1 MPPPVVPFHR
11 QEGPTRCGAACL
23 LMVIEALNQPSRT
36 QDSLFDD
43 AHNHGTED
51 PTALW
56 SSPPDGMEWALE
68 QRAAVSKSLLELVE
82 FTLEMSL
89 TRRLVWS
96 LFQHSVPPIA
106 LVYGRDHWVVVAD
119 YDLNG
124 TPSGPS
130 DAGYEIKAVHIH
142 NPWLTEGEDDPPP
155 DAPPEIVSLDDW
167 LTTYLEPVE
176 KGHWKGK
183 RVAVGVFTE

>member
-1 MPPPVVPFHR
+1 MAPPVVPFRR
-11 QEGPTRCGAACL
+11 QEGADHCGAACL
-23 LMVIEALNQPSRT
+23 QMVIESLNQPSRT
-36 QDSLFDD
+36 QQSLFED
-43 AHNHGTED
+43 AHDHGNED
-51 PTALW
+51 PKELW
-56 SSPPDGMEWALE
+56 FSPPDGMEWAFE
-68 QRAAVSKSLLELVE
+68 QRAAVSRSLLDLVE
-82 FTLEMSL
+82 LTFEMAL

-124 TPSGPS
+124 TPTGPT
-130 DAGYEIKAVHIH
+130 DNNYEIKAVHIH
-142 NPWLTEGEDDPPP
+142 NPWLSEGEDDPPP
-155 DAPPEIVSLDDW
+155 DALPEIVPLDDW

-176 KGHWKGK
+176 KGHWQGK